1 MRLSPRERRLFTK
14 KSDLTW
20 DQLKVALAY
29 KAITKRSAISSI
41 RWTKRHWSEYQEAVL
56 RRLGGMPMVR
66 RRLEQKFILKE
77 LLTQGFVPI
86 SQFRMKT
93 KTGWYAYIITNQKVC
108 GEHYIYPEHFA
119 HDCRANKKGYRFIS
133 EVFSGIGQE
142 GYTRIYYTAYKNG
155 YAK

>member
-1 MRLSPRERRLFTK
+1 
-14 KSDLTW
+14 
-20 DQLKVALAY
+20 
-29 KAITKRSAISSI
+29 
-41 RWTKRHWSEYQEAVL
+41 
-56 RRLGGMPMVR
+56 MPIVR

>member
-1 MRLSPRERRLFTK
+1 
-14 KSDLTW
+14 
-20 DQLKVALAY
+20 
-29 KAITKRSAISSI
+29 
-41 RWTKRHWSEYQEAVL
+41 
-56 RRLGGMPMVR
+56 MVR

-119 HDCRANKKGYRFIS
+119 HDCRANKKGYRDIHTALN
-133 EVFSGIGQE
+133 SGIGPE
-142 GYTRIYYTAYKNG
+142 GYVRIYYTAYKNG
-155 YAK
+155 IAK

>member
-1 MRLSPRERRLFTK
+1 
-14 KSDLTW
+14 
-20 DQLKVALAY
+20 
-29 KAITKRSAISSI
+29 
-41 RWTKRHWSEYQEAVL
+41 
-56 RRLGGMPMVR
+56 MVR

-93 KTGWYAYIITNQKVC
+93 KTGWYAYIITNQKVY

>member
-1 MRLSPRERRLFTK
+1 
-14 KSDLTW
+14 
-20 DQLKVALAY
+20 
-29 KAITKRSAISSI
+29 
-41 RWTKRHWSEYQEAVL
+41 
-56 RRLGGMPMVR
+56 MVR

-86 SQFRMKT
+86 SEFPMKM
-93 KTGWYAYIITNQKVC
+93 KSGWYAYLVTNQSVC
-108 GEHYIYPEHFA
+108 GDYYIYPEHFA
-119 HDCRANKKGYRFIS
+119 HDCRAMKKGYRFIS